1 MSQAVTAEKGLL
13 RIRMRQQRGIEISS
27 VLEGFLA
34 RLSAW
39 FEAGCRKLWQT
50 SHRQQVR
57 RMLGRQACQLATH
70 A

>member
-34 RLSAW
+34 RLSP

-50 SHRQQVR
+50 SHRQQVC